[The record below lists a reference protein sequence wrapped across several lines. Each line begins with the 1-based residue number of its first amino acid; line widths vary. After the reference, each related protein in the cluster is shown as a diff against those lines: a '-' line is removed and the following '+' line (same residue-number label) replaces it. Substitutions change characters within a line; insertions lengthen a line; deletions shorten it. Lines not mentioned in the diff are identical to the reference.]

1 MSKPNI
7 TLVLLAKFDTN
18 YIIFKNVE
26 NFQKLFL
33 PNQKNILKE
42 NSEYLGI
49 PICWNESFKIN

>member
-1 MSKPNI
+1 MHMSKPNI

-49 PICWNESFKIN
+49 PIC